1 MQTKKMRF
9 APVRVAI
16 DTNSRGARLLSKKA
30 GLHQDALGKGLKPS
44 PQEDLI
50 PRGGKTIQNLTFVNF
65 YVAGQAWNP
74 DDIKNIDN
82 ALAAAMS
89 DQNLNNV
96 MMQYFND
103 NPITSTAAGSVKLP
117 GPAPAV
123 FSQGD
128 AEALALALNSQGA
141 LKAFDST
148 STVVNIL
155 LPPGTVLTT
164 DEAPTSAIRS
174 LAAGPQ
180 RQDAA
185 IPHEDEA
192 SSKNGLG
199 GFHGSVHPTMSGV
212 AQTIYYAVGVF
223 SETTAD
229 GQVNGIPAFN
239 ESWKNVVAT
248 FYHELNEARTDPD
261 VEDAVRTGDDSFLG
275 WTSAQGEE
283 CGDFPIDETNGDLS
297 LVFQEVR
304 LTDGSRTVP
313 IQLMYSNAVHG
324 PEGPIKSPHVLV

>member
-16 DTNSRGARLLSKKA
+16 NTKARGAGLLKKKA
-30 GLHQDALGKGLKPS
+30 GLHQDALAAGLRPS
-44 PQEDLI
+44 PKQDLI
-50 PRGGKTIQNLTFVNF
+50 FRGGKTIPNLTFVNF
-65 YVAGQAWNP
+65 YVAGQTAWNAA
-74 DDIKNIDN
+74 DIQNIDS

-89 DQNLNNV
+89 DRNLNNV
-96 MMQYFND
+96 MMQYFD
-103 NPITSTAAGSVKLP
+103 GKPISTKASNSVKLP

-128 AEALALALNSQGA
+128 AEGLVLALNSQQA
-141 LKAFDST
+141 LATFDLT
-148 STVVNIL
+148 STVVNL
-155 LPPGTVLTT
+155 MLPPGTVLTT
-164 DEAPTSAIRS
+164 DEAPTSAVRS
-174 LAAGPQ
+174 LAAAPKND
-180 RQDAA
+180 RA

-192 SSKNGLG
+192 SSQNGLG
-199 GFHGSVHPTMSGV
+199 GFHGSVHLTMSGV

-223 SETTAD
+223 SETAAG
-229 GQVNGIPAFN
+229 GQANGIPAFN
-239 ESWKNVVAT
+239 EPWKNVVAT

-261 VEDAVRTGDDSFLG
+261 VEDAVRTGDDSVLG

-283 CGDFPIDETNGDLS
+283 VGDFPVDETNGDLS
-297 LVFQEVR
+297 LVFQEVS

-313 IQLMYSNAVHG
+313 IQFMYSNAVHG